1 MTDRIEE
8 VKNDVTKLFGK
19 IKTLMATDL
28 SDTENND
35 LIRILANVEV
45 LAGMDRNSLSRKSY
59 LKLAEDDGKE
69 NK

>member
-69 NK
+69 TN